1 MQGEFCHFG
10 RETTQC
16 DAGIT
21 GGIDETWLVQVGSF
35 LREFWV
41 LRRGA
46 GGGGWHFFRGSRGDT
61 RAVRHECWDALATV
75 GASGLVSGWLT
86 SACRGDFF
94 HGKPR

>member
-21 GGIDETWLVQVGSF
+21 GGIDETWLVQVGPF

-41 LRRGA
+41 HRRGA
-46 GGGGWHFFRGSRGDT
+46 GGGGWHFFRGSHFW
-61 RAVRHECWDALATV
+61 HEALATV
-75 GASGLVSGWLT
+75 GASGPVSGRILV
-86 SACRGDFF
+86 A
-94 HGKPR
+94 HGSLQG